1 MPVLAALLGAV
12 LSLMLFAPARWLA
25 DGVASATQG
34 RLQLPHARGTVWAG
48 QSGLLLSGG
57 EGSQDRAALP
67 DGIAWTLS
75 PGWQNGPVFRLQV
88 RAPCC
93 TPEGLTLT
101 LQPGLNQLNVALPA
115 HQSTWP
121 ASLLMGLGTPWNTLQ
136 LQAGLN
142 LSTPGF
148 GLTLSRT
155 QVLTQGSVTLDLT
168 DASSRLS
175 TLKPMGSYRLSWQAA
190 PSGDNAQP
198 NDGGRLALSTLQGA
212 LQLQGSG
219 QWIAGR
225 LRFEGQ
231 AEASPGR
238 EEALANLMNLL
249 GRRQGPRTLIKIG

>member
-1 MPVLAALLGAV
+1 
-12 LSLMLFAPARWLA
+12 MLFAPARWLA